1 MMINNEYF
9 LTPEGVE
16 KLRAELEELRGPRR
30 TEIAQRLRHAVEMG
44 DLSENADY
52 ISAKEDQAF
61 LEGRIQELEIV
72 LRDAVIIDIDASP
85 SDVIQIGSTV
95 VVSENG
101 NDPETFKIVG
111 VKEADPR
118 VGKISHESPIGKS
131 LMGKRAGDDIS
142 LQTPRG
148 ETNLKI
154 IRLE

>member
-1 MMINNEYF
+1 MINNEYF